1 MRFLKSLP
9 LVLLALPS
17 VALAAAPRTFS
28 ELANLLV
35 TILDSATGLLV
46 VAGIVI
52 YFYGVSTNILKMSG
66 EGGAKVRQYMVWG
79 LIVIFVMVSIWGI
92 LRILQSTLFGSTQA
106 ASTGSQ
112 TIQSTSF
119 QAPAFSE

>member
-1 MRFLKSLP
+1 MRLLKSLP
-9 LVLLALPS
+9 LLVLAFPA

-35 TILDSATGLLV
+35 TILDSATGMLV

-52 YFYGVSTNILKMSG
+52 YFYGVSTNILKLKDES
-66 EGGAKVRQYMVWG
+66 GAKVRQYMVWG

-92 LRILQSTLFGSTQA
+92 LRLLQSTLFGSTQSA
-106 ASTGSQ
+106 TSGTQ

>member
-9 LVLLALPS
+9 LFALALPS

-52 YFYGVSTNILKMSG
+52 
-66 EGGAKVRQYMVWG
+66 
-79 LIVIFVMVSIWGI
+79 FVMVSIWGI
-92 LRILQSTLFGSTQA
+92 LRLLQSTLFGSTQSA
-106 ASTGSQ
+106 TSGSQ